1 MKLWI
6 LLALLTQAESSSDSI
21 LKPGRGR
28 DIVTAACTQCHTGEI
43 IVASHMSRKTWD
55 TTLTWM
61 QETQGLAELEPDIRA
76 LILDYLVLTQGLDD
90 KVDTGSSPW
99 ANPLY
104 RPNPIW

>member
-6 LLALLTQAESSSDSI
+6 LLAFLAQAEGSSDTI
-21 LKPGRGR
+21 LKPGPGR
-28 DIVTAACTQCHTGEI
+28 DIVTAACTQCHTAEI

-61 QETQGLAELEPDIRA
+61 QETQGLVELEPDIRA
-76 LILDYLVLTQGLDD
+76 LILDYLVLTQGFDD
-90 KVDTGSSPW
+90 EADNRSSPW

>member
-1 MKLWI
+1 MKLWM
-6 LLALLTQAESSSDSI
+6 LLAFLAQAETSSDSI
-21 LKPGRGR
+21 LKPGQGRG
-28 DIVTAACTQCHTGEI
+28 IVTAACTQCHTAEI

-61 QETQGLAELEPDIRA
+61 EETQGLVELEPDTRKR
-76 LILDYLVLTQGLDD
+76 ILDYLVLTQGLDD
-90 KVDTGSSPW
+90 EADTGSSPW